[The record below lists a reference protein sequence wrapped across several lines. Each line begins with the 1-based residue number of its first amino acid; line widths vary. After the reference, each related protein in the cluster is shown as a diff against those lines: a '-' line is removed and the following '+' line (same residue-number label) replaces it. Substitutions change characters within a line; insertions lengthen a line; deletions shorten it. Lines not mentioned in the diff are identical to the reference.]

1 MAYISVAK
9 LAHIRFMCHKILP
22 LVYDESL
29 SYYEVLCKVAY
40 KLNEAIE
47 AVNNLNGNVTDLNSR
62 CNTMQEEIE
71 AIANEINT
79 FESEVTQ
86 RFNTLETSLNNKVDT
101 AIADMEQSIDG
112 KFNSLENR
120 VDSEIAGLEN
130 DINDFKDYVNA
141 QYSAFEARIKEVL
154 RQEIAVIDN
163 RFENLET
170 ELRGYIYTELQK
182 VIDAIPEI
190 TTVTIISPL
199 TGQLT
204 DIQTVIYQ
212 LYDAFRIY
220 ALTCDEF
227 DALGMTCDELDH
239 IEVEGIPRG
248 LTAYEWDFLAKNLI
262 GQGKKGFVNNYLTG
276 ELVPLQVNVDINNA
290 MIKQSGCYECSEF
303 DSIGGTADTIDAVG
317 ITALA
322 WDWQSNNYYVA

>member
-29 SYYEVLCKVAY
+29 SYYEVLCKVAF

-79 FESEVTQ
+79 FESEVTSK
-86 RFNTLETSLNNKVDT
+86 FNTLEASLNNKVDT
-101 AIADMEQSIDG
+101 AIADMKQEVTEQITDLEKEVEEFKTYIDTQYAKFEARVNTLITTQMELIDT
-112 KFNSLENR
+112 KFNSLE
-120 VDSEIAGLEN
+120 S
-130 DINDFKDYVNA
+130 
-141 QYSAFEARIKEVL
+141 
-154 RQEIAVIDN
+154 
-163 RFENLET
+163 
-170 ELRGYIYTELQK
+170 ELRGYIYSELQK
-182 VIDAIPEI
+182 VIDEIPEI

-303 DSIGGTADTIDAVG
+303 DSVGGTVDAIDAVG

>member
-9 LAHIRFMCHKILP
+9 LTHIRFMCHKILP

-29 SYYEVLCKVAY
+29 SYYEVLCKIAY
-40 KLNEAIE
+40 KLNESIE
-47 AVNNLNGNVTDLNSR
+47 AVNNLNDNVTDLNSR

-71 AIANEINT
+71 AIADEINT
-79 FESEVTQ
+79 FESEVESK
-86 RFNTLETSLNNKVDT
+86 FNALETALNAKVDD
-101 AIADMEQSIDG
+101 AIADMEQEVAGRIAE
-112 KFNSLENR
+112 LEKEVEEFKTY
-120 VDSEIAGLEN
+120 VDTQ
-130 DINDFKDYVNA
+130 YA
-141 QYSAFEARIKEVL
+141 QFEARVNALISEQL
-154 RQEIAVIDN
+154 ALIDTK
-163 RFENLET
+163 FDNLED
-170 ELRGYIYTELQK
+170 ELKGYIYTELQK

-190 TTVTIISPL
+190 TTVTVISPL
-199 TGQLT
+199 TGELT

-220 ALTCDEF
+220 ALTVDEF
-227 DALGMTCDELDH
+227 DSLGMTCEELDH

-248 LTAYEWDFLAKNLI
+248 LTAYEWDFLAKQLI
-262 GQGKKGFVNNYLTG
+262 GQGKKGFVENYLTG

-290 MIKQSGCYECSEF
+290 MLKESGSYECSEF
-303 DSIGGTADTIDAVG
+303 DSIGSDVDAIDGLG